1 MLRAAEL
8 WARRMAEHRAQCT
21 VPKDSPGVG
30 VCFAELLS
38 ESISWY
44 IGHAVSRYG
53 LKG

>member
-1 MLRAAEL
+1 MLRAGRAVGE
-8 WARRMAEHRAQCT
+8 ADGRAQCAA
-21 VPKDSPGVG
+21 PKDSPGGG
-30 VCFAELLS
+30 VCFAALLR